1 MSQTIVQSER
11 WITVESPLGEDV
23 LVATEVDGVEG
34 VSRLFE
40 FNLAALSSSQTIKP
54 EDLLGK
60 SVTVSMARPG
70 GARRYV
76 NGIVISFAGG
86 MVTRS
91 DYRLFRLTLAPT
103 LWTLGRASDHKVFQ
117 NKSAVDIVT
126 EILKEHSVAYEQ
138 KLSGTYPSRAYCVQ
152 FGETDLAFVERLL
165 AEEGIFYYFRHAR
178 GEHKLVLGDSAN
190 AYADCAQKEAYY
202 RQDAEEA
209 TDGIHAMDFGA
220 YLTDN
225 KWVLRDYDFEA
236 PGTPPEASKNTS
248 LQPAGG
254 KSWEHFAYPGRAL
267 TSSELGRLAGAE
279 VDRSDAG
286 FEVSTGKGTCA
297 SFTPGHRFSVKSHPV
312 SELNDQRHV
321 LSEVRHQ
328 AVDRAHFGI
337 RAGMEGKPYYRNS
350 FVCAPATRLLRP
362 TRGLERPVA
371 RGPQTAIV
379 VGPSGEEVHTDKYGR
394 IRVQFHWDRH
404 GNKDEK
410 SSCYVHVAQSLAGS
424 GWGSVFIPRVGME
437 VVVHFLDGD
446 PDRPLVTGAVYNG
459 QNLPPWAQ
467 SGTST
472 KTGLLTRS
480 TKGGAAADANELSFE
495 DKKDSEKILF
505 HAQKDFVREV
515 ENDDALEVGN
525 DQTRTIKKNR
535 TTTIEEGN
543 ETLTIKQ
550 GNRVEK
556 IEQGNETLDIDTG
569 NRQVTISKGNE
580 SLAIKQGNRTVTLD
594 SGNDSLTLSQG
605 NLTITAQAG
614 SVKLTAQTGI
624 TLECGSS
631 SVEITQQGIA
641 IKGLQ
646 LDLKADA
653 AANMKGAMVEMA
665 GQGMVTVKGGM
676 VKIN

>member
-1 MSQTIVQSER
+1 MSETIVQSER
-11 WITVESPLGEDV
+11 WITIESPLGADV

-40 FNLAALSSSQTIKP
+40 FNVTALSSSQTIKP
-54 EDLLGK
+54 ADLLGK
-60 SVTVSMARPG
+60 GVTLSMARPG
-70 GARRYV
+70 GTRRYV
-76 NGIVISFAGG
+76 NGIVVSFAGG

-91 DYRLFRLTLAPT
+91 DYRLFRLTVAPT
-103 LWTLGRASDHKVFQ
+103 LWTLGRTSDYKVFQ
-117 NKSAVDIVT
+117 DKTAVDIVT
-126 EILKEHSVAYEQ
+126 AILREHTVPFEE
-138 KLSGTYPSRAYCVQ
+138 KLSGTYPRREFCIQ

-165 AEEGIFYYFRHAR
+165 AEEGIFYYFKHAQ

-190 AYADCAQKEAYY
+190 AYAHCTQDEAYY

-209 TDGIHAMDFGA
+209 TDSIYAMDFGA
-220 YLTDN
+220 HLTDS

-236 PGTPPEASKNTS
+236 PSTPPESNKKTS
-248 LQPAGG
+248 LQPASG
-254 KSWEHFAYPGRAL
+254 KSWEHFVYPGAAL
-267 TSSELGRLAGAE
+267 TSSELGRLAGVE

-321 LSEVRHQ
+321 ISEVRHQ
-328 AVDRAHFGI
+328 AVDRTHFTV
-337 RAGMEGKPYYRNS
+337 RAGMEGKPYYKNS

-362 TRGLERPVA
+362 RGVPERPLA
-371 RGPQTAIV
+371 RGPQTALV
-379 VGPSGEEVHTDKYGR
+379 VGPSGEEVHADNYGR
-394 IRVQFHWDRH
+394 IRVQFHWDRE
-404 GNKDEK
+404 GKKDEK

-459 QNLPPWAQ
+459 QNLPPWTQ
-467 SGTST
+467 SATST

-480 TKGGAAADANELSFE
+480 TKSGAAADANELSFE

-515 ENDDALEVGN
+515 ENDDTLEVGN
-525 DQTRTIKKNR
+525 NQTRTIKKNR
-535 TTTIEEGN
+535 TTTIKEGN

-556 IEQGNETLDIDTG
+556 LEQGNETLDIDTG
-569 NRQVTISKGNE
+569 NRKVTISQGNE
-580 SLAIKQGNRTVTLD
+580 TLAIKQGNRTVTLD
-594 SGNDSLTLSQG
+594 AGNDSLTLSQG
-605 NLTITAQAG
+605 ELTITAQAG
-614 SVKLTAQTGI
+614 SVKLKAQTGI

-631 SVEITQQGIA
+631 SIELTQAGIA
-641 IKGLQ
+641 IKGVK

-653 AANMKGAMVEMA
+653 AAKMQGAMVEVS
-665 GQGMVTVKGGM
+665 GQGMVTIKAGM